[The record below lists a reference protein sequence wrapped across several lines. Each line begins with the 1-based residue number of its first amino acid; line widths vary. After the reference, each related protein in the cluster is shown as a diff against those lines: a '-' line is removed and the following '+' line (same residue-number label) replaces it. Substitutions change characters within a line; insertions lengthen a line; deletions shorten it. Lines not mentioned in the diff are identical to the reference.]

1 MRHLK
6 ELKKCKKQ
14 VTKKLNDIINI
25 IDISIENCSIDDAES
40 NLGEELFNIESQIA
54 ILLGDLEN

>member
-14 VTKKLNDIINI
+14 VTKKLNDIIDI
-25 IDISIENCSIDDAES
+25 IDISIENCSIEDAES

-54 ILLGDLEN
+54 MLLGDLKD

>member
-1 MRHLK
+1 MKNLK

>member
-14 VTKKLNDIINI
+14 VAKKLNDIIDI
-25 IDISIENCSIDDAES
+25 IDISIGNSSIDDAES
-40 NLGEELFNIESQIA
+40 DLGEELFNIESQIA
-54 ILLGDLEN
+54 ILLVDLEN